1 MDIYAR
7 SIMIY
12 IYIYGH
18 PPPTTPQGV
27 ICIAYIYIYLHI
39 PSTVLF
45 TYSNS
50 FFHRGGTTRRPSWRA
65 AKVIRIGSRQK
76 WRPRS
81 AQVLGEGH
89 FSHAKSSEVTTYMM
103 FF

>member
-1 MDIYAR
+1 MVSPPLRPPKGSYVLH
-7 SIMIY
+7 IY
-12 IYIYGH
+12 IY
-18 PPPTTPQGV
+18 T
-27 ICIAYIYIYLHI
+27 YIYL
-39 PSTVLF
+39 VLYCLLIA
-45 TYSNS
+45 TH
-50 FFHRGGTTRRPSWRA
+50 FFIEGGTTRRPSWRA
-65 AKVIRIGSRQK
+65 AKVIRIGSRQR

>member
-1 MDIYAR
+1 MVT
-7 SIMIY
+7 
-12 IYIYGH
+12 
-18 PPPTTPQGV
+18 PPLRPPKGSYV
-27 ICIAYIYIYLHI
+27 LHIYIYLHI

-89 FSHAKSSEVTTYMM
+89 LSHAKSSEVTTYMM